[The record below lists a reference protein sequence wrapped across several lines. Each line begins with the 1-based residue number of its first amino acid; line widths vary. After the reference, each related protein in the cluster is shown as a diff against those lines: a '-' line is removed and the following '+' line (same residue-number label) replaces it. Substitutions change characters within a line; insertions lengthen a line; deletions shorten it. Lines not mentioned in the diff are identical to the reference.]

1 MNYGVREFGMSAIMN
16 GMILHGGIRPYGG
29 TFLTFLDYARNALRM
44 SALMK
49 LPVIYIYT
57 HDSIGVGEDGPTHQ
71 PVEHITMFEQLL
83 EFLLGDLVM
92 VLKPLSHGN
101 ML

>member
-1 MNYGVREFGMSAIMN
+1 MACTYMVA
-16 GMILHGGIRPYGG
+16 IRPYGG

-71 PVEHITMFEQLL
+71 PVEHITC
-83 EFLLGDLVM
+83 
-92 VLKPLSHGN
+92 
-101 ML
+101 